1 MDAAGRRWTHTD
13 ELLRHVCTLL
23 DALVRAYVTVH
34 ADPNRP
40 PQFGP
45 AFSYRRP
52 GETATS
58 SVPVVRPRDL
68 ARRMAA
74 GR

>member
-13 ELLRHVCTLL
+13 ELLRHLCTLL
-23 DALVRAYVTVH
+23 DALVRAYMTVH
-34 ADPNRP
+34 ADPNLP
-40 PQFGP
+40 PRLGQPFT
-45 AFSYRRP
+45 YRRP